1 MDIIPKVP
9 PLIGPMNKPAKRL
22 SGWVICGIAFPPV
35 MMLLFGLWLAFRPGA
50 TAQVNVNTSS
60 GVAATDDDLNRL
72 TNPDV
77 GYDAEKEPP
86 PGAVEQFGWSKED
99 TAEFRLW
106 MAAGLP
112 RYWKGKNRFPAL
124 NDEQWSELRR
134 KFRINLAERNRTNPP
149 PARGY

>member
-1 MDIIPKVP
+1 MKSSLPQCLHSKSSSLGCVD
-9 PLIGPMNKPAKRL
+9 
-22 SGWVICGIAFPPV
+22 
-35 MMLLFGLWLAFRPGA
+35 LATKSREYP
-50 TAQVNVNTSS
+50 VNVTTSP
-60 GVAATDDDLNRL
+60 GIPATDDDLNRL
-72 TNPDV
+72 TDPDV

-86 PGAVEQFGWSKED
+86 AVAVEQFGWSKED

-124 NDEQWSELRR
+124 NDEQWSEFRR
-134 KFRINLAERNRTNPP
+134 KFRINLAEKNRTNPP